1 MAQEIEA
8 KILNIDIAQVETKL
22 ALIGATKAGEQF
34 FKSATF
40 DYPGFPLDKE
50 AAWVRMRDDGKEVTI
65 AYKKRLGVTN
75 LHKGLND
82 TGMEEVEVTVGARL

>member
-8 KILNIDIAQVETKL
+8 KILNIDITQVETKL
-22 ALIGATKAGEQF
+22 ALIGATKVGEQF
-34 FKSATF
+34 FKSSTF

-65 AYKKRLGVTN
+65 AYKKRLGVTDMK
-75 LHKGLND
+75 KGLND
-82 TGMEEVEVTVGARL
+82 AGMEEVETKFGN